1 MHLNLNLLYNDK
13 LFLIITVVA
22 PVVFVNSTTST
33 TIKLCW
39 ISPGPEVDSYTV
51 TWERDTS
58 VKCSNGD
65 NGSNSITADSTCYIV
80 MGLDEDSSY
89 IFTVTASNIDGSAR
103 SDLVIEMTDEAGERL
118 SKLDHSKI
126 ESTVR

>member
-1 MHLNLNLLYNDK
+1 
-13 LFLIITVVA
+13 
-22 PVVFVNSTTST
+22 
-33 TIKLCW
+33 
-39 ISPGPEVDSYTV
+39 
-51 TWERDTS
+51 
-58 VKCSNGD
+58 
-65 NGSNSITADSTCYIV
+65 

-89 IFTVTASNIDGSAR
+89 IFTVTASNIGGSAR